1 MPHRRG
7 FLKAVAGATGIVAA
21 GCSMAGFS
29 ALDAAGQVAPVAGG
43 RRRVNLEGRRVKTVD
58 VHAHCVIP
66 EALAL
71 MKMPVGTSANWDNPK
86 LRIGPDRLG
95 IMDEQGIDV
104 EALSINP
111 FWYAAERD
119 LARQIIQVQ
128 NEKLAAL
135 CATYPDRFV
144 AFATVALQHPDLA
157 AQQLEDG
164 RKLGLRGAA
173 IGGHVNEEEIS
184 ARRFDPF
191 WAKAEELG
199 APIFIH
205 PQGIP
210 ELQKRLQGNGY
221 LNNVIANP
229 LETTIALSHL
239 IFDGT
244 LDRFP
249 GLKICAAHGGGY
261 LPSYSARSDYG
272 CATSPGSCSPTPL
285 KKHPSE
291 YLRQLYFDSLVFTPE
306 ALRHLVAECGASQI
320 VMGTDWPFPWTTTA
334 VAHIL
339 NAPGLSADERRAM
352 LGGTASKLL
361 GINANQS

>member
-7 FLKAVAGATGIVAA
+7 FLKAVAGAGGVVAA
-21 GCSMAGFS
+21 GCS
-29 ALDAAGQVAPVAGG
+29 LLLRAGQAVQPATGARRRVTIGG
-43 RRRVNLEGRRVKTVD
+43 RRVTTVD
-58 VHAHCVIP
+58 VHSHCAVP
-66 EALAL
+66 EALAMMKLPAGSSARWDSPQL
-71 MKMPVGTSANWDNPK
+71 M
-86 LRIGPDRLG
+86 IGPERLRV
-95 IMDEQGIDV
+95 MDEQGIDV

-111 FWYAAERD
+111 FWYAAEHD

-135 CATYPDRFV
+135 CSAYPGRFV

-164 RKLGLRGAA
+164 KKLGLRGAA
-173 IGGHVNEEEIS
+173 IGGNINGEEIS

-210 ELQKRLQGNGY
+210 ELQKRFQGNGY
-221 LNNVIANP
+221 LTNVIGNP

-261 LPSYSARSDYG
+261 LPSYSARSDHG
-272 CATSPGSCSPTPL
+272 CATSPPDCSPTPL

-320 VMGTDWPFPWTTTA
+320 VLGTDWPFPWTTTA
-334 VAHIL
+334 VDHIL
-339 NAPGLSADERRAM
+339 ATPGLSADQKRAM
-352 LGGTASKLL
+352 LGATASKLL
-361 GINANQS
+361 GISAA